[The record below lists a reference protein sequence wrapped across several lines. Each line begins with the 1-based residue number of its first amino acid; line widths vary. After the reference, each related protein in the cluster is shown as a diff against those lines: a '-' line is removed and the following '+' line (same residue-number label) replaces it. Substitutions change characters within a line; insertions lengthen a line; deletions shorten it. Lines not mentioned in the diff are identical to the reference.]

1 MLIDLKDSLIFVKSP
16 EENKQGLN
24 GPSFF
29 FFLFTQYLLR
39 THYVLGPL
47 PGVENA
53 AGIKTDTSLYEM
65 GENNHFHWS
74 QVCGDV

>member
-1 MLIDLKDSLIFVKSP
+1 MALH
-16 EENKQGLN
+16 
-24 GPSFF
+24 F

-53 AGIKTDTSLYEM
+53 AGIKTDTSLY
-65 GENNHFHWS
+65 
-74 QVCGDV
+74 GDRLR